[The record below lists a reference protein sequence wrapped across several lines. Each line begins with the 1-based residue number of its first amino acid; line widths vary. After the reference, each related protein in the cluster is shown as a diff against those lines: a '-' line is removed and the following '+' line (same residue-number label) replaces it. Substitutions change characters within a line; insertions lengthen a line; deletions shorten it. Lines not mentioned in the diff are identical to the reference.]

1 MLRRVIFIFI
11 LLTCHTLKAQVN
23 PADIVN
29 EMDEDLNI
37 GGDIFSDFNEDIESA
52 QVLEDERFYRYSRFF
67 SFNIGVG
74 LTSFTGNR
82 GQAYDNEPPTYHI
95 SVVYFANFH
104 SAFTMGIEYSKHS
117 MAVDEETSAYKG
129 STPGLVEMN
138 ATRPFFGYRQYL
150 DTADLGTAIT
160 YSNPYLIGRMEYW
173 YVTNKFVEN
182 KAIEAENQFKQAGG
196 FGFGMGGGLEFP
208 IEMKASYIN
217 IEYLF
222 HSVAFKDKYTAI
234 YQPVYEDL
242 TGYVQSLMV
251 NYCLSW

>member
-1 MLRRVIFIFI
+1 MLIRAMLFMMLFMS
-11 LLTCHTLKAQVN
+11 LHAKAQVN

-37 GGDIFSDFNEDIESA
+37 GGDIFSDFNEDVESA

-74 LTSFTGNR
+74 LTTFTGNR
-82 GQAYDNEPPTYHI
+82 GQAYDDEPPTYHV
-95 SVVYFANFH
+95 SVVYFANFL
-104 SAFTMGIEYSKHS
+104 SAFTLGIEYSRHS
-117 MAVDEETSAYKG
+117 MAIDEETVAYKG
-129 STPGLVEMN
+129 STPGLVEMS

-150 DTADLGTAIT
+150 DTSDLGTAIT
-160 YSNPYLIGRMEYW
+160 YSNPYLTARMEYW

-182 KAIEAENQFKQAGG
+182 KAIEAENRFKQAGG
-196 FGFGMGGGLEFP
+196 FGFGLGGGLEFP
-208 IEMKASYIN
+208 IEMKSTYVN
-217 IEYLF
+217 VEYLF

-234 YQPVYEDL
+234 YKPVYEDL
-242 TGYVQSLMV
+242 TGYVHSIML